1 MAQYNKKIQEYLPQ
15 AKTLFEV
22 VMLADKDGNP
32 VSPNSGVSVEFSG
45 ASADAFGRGRVSQPF
60 TLADYKHTY
69 GDAKDFLTYSV
80 DGGSISFPQNKAN
93 VLLQT
98 SNLATSRVVHQSK
111 LYHHYLP
118 GKSQLIFNSFC
129 FNDGDLSCKKRIGYY
144 DDNNGIF
151 FEKEID
157 DLGNI
162 QLKLVI
168 RSNVT
173 GSVVDK
179 EILQENWSVDK
190 CDGTG
195 DSGFS
200 LDVDKTQLFFVDFQ
214 WLGVGRIRCGF
225 IHDGISILCHE
236 ELHSNNTSEVYW
248 SNPNLPIRA
257 ELLNTAVNNG
267 ASLQAICA
275 TVICEGGYIEAGID
289 WEVQNSSVKA
299 TQTPGGTWTPIMALR
314 LKNTFKGSPNRILF
328 NPEAVGIYADLKA
341 VSFKIGKL
349 PSASSLSA
357 GVPLV
362 WNDVNADS
370 GVEYCTNA
378 TSVNLADFEAFGG
391 GFVSSGVAQGSQN
404 SASPNDLVKSKRN
417 IITQN
422 YDSTDSEVYVI
433 IVRTL
438 STGVN
443 DYANIWASLQWK
455 EIL

>member
-69 GDAKDFLTYSV
+69 GSVNDFLTHSV
-80 DGGSISFPQNKAN
+80 DGGSVSYPQNEAN

-98 SNLATSRVVHQSK
+98 TNLASSRVVHQSK

-118 GKSQLIFNSFC
+118 GKSQLILQSFC
-129 FNDGDLSCKKRIGYY
+129 FNDTDLSCKKRIGYF

-157 DLGNI
+157 DQGNI
-162 QLKLVI
+162 QLKIVI
-168 RSNVT
+168 RSNVS
-173 GSVVDK
+173 GSVVDT
-179 EILQENWSVDK
+179 EILQENWNVDK

-200 LDVDKTQLFFVDFQ
+200 LDITKTQLFFVDFQ

-225 IHDGISILCHE
+225 VHDGISILCHQ
-236 ELHSNNTSEVYW
+236 ELHSNHYEKVYW
-248 SNPNLPIRA
+248 SNPNLPIRG
-257 ELLNTAVNNG
+257 ELLNTQANSG
-267 ASLQAICA
+267 ASLQMICS

-289 WEVQNSSVKA
+289 WEIQNPTVKA
-299 TQTPGGTWTPIMALR
+299 TVTPGGTWTPIIAVR
-314 LKNTFKGSPNRILF
+314 LKNSFKGYDNRLLF
-328 NPEAVGIYADLKA
+328 NPEAVGIYADLKPI
-341 VSFKIGKL
+341 SFKIGKL
-349 PSASSLSA
+349 SSASSLSA

-362 WNDVNADS
+362 WNDVDANS
-370 GVEYCTNA
+370 GVEYCVNA
-378 TSVNLADFEAFGG
+378 TGVNLTDFEAFGG

-404 SASPNDLVKSKRN
+404 SASPNELVKSKRN

-433 IVRTL
+433 IVKTL
-438 STGVN
+438 TTGVN